1 MKFTKMHGLG
11 NDFIVIE
18 ALENV
23 DYSELA
29 IKLCDRH
36 FGIGADGLLVVEPSG
51 IADIRMRIFNADGS
65 EAEMCGNGS
74 RCFAKYVYERGIVKK
89 EKMAVETLAGVIM
102 PEVFVENGKV
112 ESVKVYMG
120 NPIFEASKIPI
131 KSDKQKFINEPVK
144 IDGKVYK
151 LTSLRVGVPHTI
163 VFVESLDENMIKELG
178 PKIEKSSLFPQGTNV
193 DFVKVEDKENIS
205 VRTWERGVGLT
216 LACGSGACAS
226 AVASAVLGKTERN
239 VNVHFKAGKL
249 LVEWLED
256 NSIYLSG
263 SVEEVFRGEIEL

>member
-120 NPIFEASKIPI
+120 NPIFEASKIPV

-144 IDGKVYK
+144 IEGKVYK